1 MQIKAAIFDVDG
13 TLLDSLGIWEEAD
26 EEYLSRRGITPE
38 EGLGRI
44 LYPMTVEE
52 ASAYIREHYPVEQT
66 IEEIAKGVLEIVR
79 EFYEQ
84 KAPLKPGA
92 EALLRKLKAQDIS
105 MAVATTG
112 ERMLV
117 EAAFE
122 RLGIREF
129 FQGIYTCTE
138 TGAGKDRP
146 KIYQLAAEALQAR
159 PEEVLVFE
167 DALYAIRTAAKA
179 GFVTV
184 GVEDPYNAPDKE
196 AIRETADYYTE
207 ELAEFPKF
215 WEW

>member
-13 TLLDSLGIWEEAD
+13 TLLDSLGIWEKAD
-26 EEYLSRRGITPE
+26 EEYLSRRGIKPE
-38 EGLGRI
+38 KGLGRI

-66 IEEIAKGVLEIVR
+66 TEGIAKGVLEIVR

-138 TGAGKDRP
+138 TGAGKDLSL
-146 KIYQLAAEALQAR
+146 IH
-159 PEEVLVFE
+159 
-167 DALYAIRTAAKA
+167 I
-179 GFVTV
+179 
-184 GVEDPYNAPDKE
+184 
-196 AIRETADYYTE
+196 
-207 ELAEFPKF
+207 
-215 WEW
+215 

>member
-1 MQIKAAIFDVDG
+1 MNTEFHSCGKYARLFSMLATPLPLFLE
-13 TLLDSLGIWEEAD
+13 TLVVNFL
-26 EEYLSRRGITPE
+26 
-38 EGLGRI
+38 
-44 LYPMTVEE
+44 
-52 ASAYIREHYPVEQT
+52 
-66 IEEIAKGVLEIVR
+66 LEIVR

-184 GVEDPYNAPDKE
+184 GVEDPYNASDKE
-196 AIRETADYYTE
+196 EIRKTADYYIE

>member
-13 TLLDSLGIWEEAD
+13 TLLDSLGIWEKAD
-26 EEYLSRRGITPE
+26 EEYLSRRGIKPE
-38 EGLGRI
+38 KGLGRI

-66 IEEIAKGVLEIVR
+66 TEEIAKGVLEIVR

-92 EALLRKLKAQDIS
+92 EELLRKLKAQGIS

-129 FQGIYTCTE
+129 FQDIYTCTE
-138 TGAGKDRP
+138 TG
-146 KIYQLAAEALQAR
+146 EALQAW
-159 PEEVLVFE
+159 PEEILVFE

-196 AIRETADYYTE
+196 AIRETADYYIE

>member
-66 IEEIAKGVLEIVR
+66 IEEIGKGVLEIVR

-92 EALLRKLKAQDIS
+92 EELLRKLKAQGIS

-112 ERMLV
+112 WESVNFSRISTPVQKQGQEKTGRRFISWQRKRFRPGRRRFWYLRMHCMQS
-117 EAAFE
+117 EQ
-122 RLGIREF
+122 RR
-129 FQGIYTCTE
+129 
-138 TGAGKDRP
+138 RP
-146 KIYQLAAEALQAR
+146 DL
-159 PEEVLVFE
+159 
-167 DALYAIRTAAKA
+167 
-179 GFVTV
+179 
-184 GVEDPYNAPDKE
+184 
-196 AIRETADYYTE
+196 
-207 ELAEFPKF
+207 
-215 WEW
+215 

>member
-1 MQIKAAIFDVDG
+1 
-13 TLLDSLGIWEEAD
+13 
-26 EEYLSRRGITPE
+26 
-38 EGLGRI
+38 
-44 LYPMTVEE
+44 
-52 ASAYIREHYPVEQT
+52 
-66 IEEIAKGVLEIVR
+66 
-79 EFYEQ
+79 
-84 KAPLKPGA
+84 
-92 EALLRKLKAQDIS
+92 

-129 FQGIYTCTE
+129 FQDIYTCTE

-146 KIYQLAAEALQAR
+146 KIYQLAAEALQAW
-159 PEEVLVFE
+159 PEEILVFE

-196 AIRETADYYTE
+196 AIRETADYYIE

>member
-13 TLLDSLGIWEEAD
+13 TLLDSLGIWEKAD
-26 EEYLSRRGITPE
+26 EEYLSRRGIKPE
-38 EGLGRI
+38 KGLGRI

-66 IEEIAKGVLEIVR
+66 TEEIAKGVLEIVR

-105 MAVATTG
+105 MGGGYHRGAYACG
-112 ERMLV
+112 GG
-117 EAAFE
+117 FE
-122 RLGIREF
+122 WLGIREF
-129 FQGIYTCTE
+129 FQDIYTCTE

-159 PEEVLVFE
+159 PEEILVFE

>member
-66 IEEIAKGVLEIVR
+66 IEEIAKGVL
-79 EFYEQ
+79 
-84 KAPLKPGA
+84 KPGA
-92 EALLRKLKAQDIS
+92 ETLLRKLKAQDIS

-129 FQGIYTCTE
+129 FQDIYTCTE

-159 PEEVLVFE
+159 PEEILVFE